1 MMVYRL
7 LAVLGEGPVGPARPP
22 SPTLF
27 LDQTE
32 IFLRPSPPPLSHG
45 LDAPPPASY
54 LKVWICHCRYKKRQ
68 K

>member
-7 LAVLGEGPVGPARPP
+7 LAVPGEGPVGPARPP
-22 SPTLF
+22 CPTLF

-45 LDAPPPASY
+45 LDAPPPRLLSES
-54 LKVWICHCRYKKRQ
+54 LDLPLQI
-68 K
+68 

>member
-7 LAVLGEGPVGPARPP
+7 LAVPGEGPVGPARPP
-22 SPTLF
+22 CPTLF

-45 LDAPPPASY
+45 LDAPPPPP
-54 LKVWICHCRYKKRQ
+54 LI
-68 K
+68 

>member
-7 LAVLGEGPVGPARPP
+7 LAVPGEGPVGPARPP

-45 LDAPPPASY
+45 LDAPPRLLSEGLDLP
-54 LKVWICHCRYKKRQ
+54 LQI
-68 K
+68 